1 MPNDSRHSFYIETHL
16 SENIAVTPEGY
27 RLCIAVPVT
36 RTGEFIYRTDEVPVE
51 AGPDGMVKI
60 LREDE
65 EVFREETLRSLEGKP
80 FTINH
85 PQGVVEPS
93 NWSELA
99 NGLGQNA
106 RRGEGE
112 QSDLTL
118 VDILVTTERG
128 ISLIDAGIREISC
141 GYDADYIQIEPGLG
155 KQTNIIYNHIALV
168 NQGRAGTRCKIGD
181 KQCTNCGECG
191 CNKDKQ
197 IIKEEEMKKTSFKDS
212 IKSLKKLL
220 ISFKDEDI
228 EELEKKAEEKKVK
241 DAEELPVKLK
251 EIRDTW
257 DRWAKDVEE
266 GKLDVSQLPVELKD
280 IPIKDAEEET
290 EAEKKAKEIEAS
302 DKKAKDKKA
311 KDQEEEGESDLEE
324 LKEQIAEL
332 TEVVQELV
340 EDKIKDAKAKD
351 EGEKVKAEKEK
362 EEEKAEVADSWP
374 EICHR
379 VEVLSPGLRLKMPT
393 KDHVKTARQTK
404 IDALK
409 AALVRDEVRDLVI
422 PFIPLDA
429 DFSKMT
435 NDAVH
440 VAFIGASELVSRL
453 NNSRVQSSSVSPTRD
468 NSAVTV
474 RSINEK
480 NKAYYKR

>member
-1 MPNDSRHSFYIETHL
+1 MLNERKHL
-16 SENIAVTPEGY
+16 N
-27 RLCIAVPVT
+27 
-36 RTGEFIYRTDEVPVE
+36 
-51 AGPDGMVKI
+51 
-60 LREDE
+60 
-65 EVFREETLRSLEGKP
+65 
-80 FTINH
+80 
-85 PQGVVEPS
+85 
-93 NWSELA
+93 
-99 NGLGQNA
+99 
-106 RRGEGE
+106 
-112 QSDLTL
+112 
-118 VDILVTTERG
+118 ERNE
-128 ISLIDAGIREISC
+128 S
-141 GYDADYIQIEPGLG
+141 
-155 KQTNIIYNHIALV
+155 
-168 NQGRAGTRCKIGD
+168 
-181 KQCTNCGECG
+181 
-191 CNKDKQ
+191 
-197 IIKEEEMKKTSFKDS
+197 
-212 IKSLKKLL
+212 
-220 ISFKDEDI
+220 
-228 EELEKKAEEKKVK
+228 
-241 DAEELPVKLK
+241 
-251 EIRDTW
+251 
-257 DRWAKDVEE
+257 
-266 GKLDVSQLPVELKD
+266 
-280 IPIKDAEEET
+280 
-290 EAEKKAKEIEAS
+290 KEIEAS

-311 KDQEEEGESDLEE
+311 KDQEEECESDLEE
-324 LKEQIAEL
+324 LKEQIAGL